1 MKFGPIRPART
12 TLKFDYADFLENFA
26 EVNGVQVRGQMFV
39 WHNELPQ
46 WLVTG
51 KYSRDELTA
60 IMRKQIATV
69 VGRYCGHVYAWDVVN
84 EAVDDQ
90 TAL

>member
-1 MKFGPIRPART
+1 M
-12 TLKFDYADFLENFA
+12 
-26 EVNGVQVRGQMFV
+26 QVRGHTLV

-60 IMRKQIATV
+60 IMREPISTV
-69 VGRYCGHVYAWDVVN
+69 VGRYRGHVYAWDVVN

-90 TAL
+90 TAQ